1 MLQRSADDVSLD
13 APGMGQQ
20 QVKSLYAEFHVEAE
34 QDMAASNEK
43 ARAIFVEKE
52 YITIRI
58 PGDKDN
64 DIVREV
70 RESDKRTWPTQ
81 YAAFKAGLEQ
91 PVTGTPLDQL
101 PFLTKAQRLEFNAV
115 GIKTA
120 EQLLQMSDASA
131 QKFMGING
139 IRKRAKDFMDAAAG
153 AVPAIALRVEL
164 EKRDNEI
171 EVLRKAL
178 EDQGRKIAE
187 LSLKNSKG

>member
-1 MLQRSADDVSLD
+1 
-13 APGMGQQ
+13 
-20 QVKSLYAEFHVEAE
+20 
-34 QDMAASNEK
+34 MAASNEK

-70 RESDKRTWPTQ
+70 RETDKRTWPTQ

-101 PFLTKAQRLEFNAV
+101 PFLTKAWRLEFNAV

-139 IRKRAKDFMDAAAG
+139 VKKRVKDFLDAAAG
-153 AVPAIALRVEL
+153 AAPAIALRAEL
-164 EKRDNEI
+164 EKRANEI